1 MLRRLLRTVILLLV
15 RLSGL
20 PGAYEAA
27 QKARQPLPAA
37 PRILLI
43 RPDHL
48 GDLVLTT
55 PVLHALKQ
63 HVPDAQ
69 ITMMIGP
76 WSGEI
81 VARHPAI
88 DRLQTCPFPGFQRAP
103 QKPLAPY
110 ILLA

>member
-37 PRILLI
+37 PRILLL

-55 PVLHALKQ
+55 PVLHALKT
-63 HVPDAQ
+63 HAPAAH
-69 ITMMIGP
+69 IAMMVGP
-76 WSGEI
+76 WSSEV
-81 VARHPAI
+81 VARHPDI
-88 DRLQTCPFPGFQRAP
+88 DRLLSCPFPGFQRAA
-103 QKPLAPY
+103 QKPLVPY
-110 ILLA
+110 VLL